1 MAVEPI
7 TLEFLAR
14 QQDRVLEELARTRED
29 MALLVA
35 MVQRL
40 DGTVQGLV
48 AEVRAEHA
56 RYNRLD
62 RRVHTLESE
71 ESR

>member
-1 MAVEPI
+1 
-7 TLEFLAR
+7 
-14 QQDRVLEELARTRED
+14 
-29 MALLVA
+29 

-40 DGTVQGLV
+40 DETSHHFV